1 MAWAW
6 VEGEAVEHG
15 LAPKRLLVSRVPSG
29 LFRTANNLRKSNMS
43 PSRHFI
49 SRFLVVSMIFIGLPA
64 PLSISVARAEMV
76 TTQRAAEAGAAQPA
90 RGDDSRARVQELLA
104 RADVREALQSHGIT
118 PDQAQARVAAL
129 SDEEVRILAERMNV
143 LPAGGDGI
151 LGILFAV
158 FIILLVTDVLG
169 FTKVFP
175 FTRSVR

>member
-1 MAWAW
+1 
-6 VEGEAVEHG
+6 
-15 LAPKRLLVSRVPSG
+15 
-29 LFRTANNLRKSNMS
+29 MS
-43 PSRHFI
+43 SFPRFI
-49 SRFLVVSMIFIGLPA
+49 SRLLVVSMIFIGLPA
-64 PLSISVARAEMV
+64 PMSMSVAHAEMV
-76 TTQRAAEAGAAQPA
+76 STQRAAEADGARTAQ
-90 RGDDSRARVQELLA
+90 GDDSRARVQELLA

-118 PDQAQARVAAL
+118 PDEAQARVAAL
-129 SDEEVRILAERMNV
+129 SDEEVRILAERMNA